1 MTDLHLLG
9 LNFYNFILHLEV
21 THVHGIRPDIVRS
34 IVEIIKVVIQGVE
47 IMLIVSDQENNHF
60 LSQVQM
66 WAGVGAAQQGHQL
79 FQQPSQKETDPGDKG
94 KSGNPGQRAGRKQR
108 VRRVQGR
115 TTESFCQIQI
125 RAWEYCQQ
133 LKRVIW
139 SKKLW
144 V

>member
-1 MTDLHLLG
+1 MADLHLLG

-66 WAGVGAAQQGHQL
+66 
-79 FQQPSQKETDPGDKG
+79 
-94 KSGNPGQRAGRKQR
+94 
-108 VRRVQGR
+108 
-115 TTESFCQIQI
+115 
-125 RAWEYCQQ
+125 
-133 LKRVIW
+133 
-139 SKKLW
+139 
-144 V
+144 